1 MSRKGPKRI
10 AVASPQT
17 RLAMARRSA
26 VRAEAPH
33 LGRADVVDGEH
44 AHQPAT
50 TPGWKR
56 GSRSTTLVPASG
68 AVSTISP

>member
-1 MSRKGPKRI
+1 M
-10 AVASPQT
+10 ALDLLDT
-17 RLAMARRSA
+17 RG
-26 VRAEAPH
+26 RAQEAAQ
-33 LGRADVVDGEH
+33 LVEGGADVVDGEH

-56 GSRSTTLVPASG
+56 GSRSTTRVPACG